1 MKPTV
6 YGLMVALGLLALAP
20 LAAVAQEDPH
30 GIPDTAY
37 ADVSRI
43 DDYNFSIT
51 VSYTNDDAVVGL
63 TVPLKMTAGLNRIV
77 ADSCVYT
84 GGRVEDWAYKGFRPD
99 SAIQC
104 VLLGMVA
111 NLGPTYRR
119 LEPGSGRLATIFVSS
134 IEGKKLD
141 TLVIDTATVPP
152 NSQQLLSIA
161 DMVQGTPPDTTR
173 ITMDDMRIIPAFVV
187 RYQQ

>member
-1 MKPTV
+1 MKLTAN
-6 YGLMVALGLLALAP
+6 GLMCMIGLLLALPIAGG
-20 LAAVAQEDPH
+20 AQEDPH

-51 VSYTNDDAVVGL
+51 VSYTNDAAVVGL

-77 ADSCVYT
+77 ADSCSYT
-84 GGRVEDWAYKGFRPD
+84 GGRVEDWAFKGFRPD
-99 SAIQC
+99 TAIQC

-111 NLGPTYRR
+111 NLGPTSRR
-119 LEPGSGRLATIFVSS
+119 LEPGDGRLATIFVSS
-134 IEGKKLD
+134 IEGKKMD
-141 TLVIDTATVPP
+141 TLIVDTATVPP
-152 NSQQLLSIA
+152 NAQQLLTIA
-161 DMVQGTPPDTTR
+161 DHMQGTPPDTSR
-173 ITMDDMRIIPAFVV
+173 IDIDKMRIVPAFKV